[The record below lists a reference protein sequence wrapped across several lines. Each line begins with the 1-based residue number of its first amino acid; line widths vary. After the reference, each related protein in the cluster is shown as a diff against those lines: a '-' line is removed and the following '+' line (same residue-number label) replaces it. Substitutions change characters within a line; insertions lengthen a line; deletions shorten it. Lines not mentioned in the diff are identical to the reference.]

1 VTEDDPSTSSGHAV
15 VEGVGVP
22 DAFQRL
28 WTPHRIA
35 YVRGEN
41 KPDSG
46 EVAECP
52 FCRIPTLDDVDG
64 HVVHRGESVY
74 VVLNLYPYNPG
85 HMLVCPF
92 RHVADYTDLT
102 DQETAEVA
110 EFTKRAMAVMR
121 DVSQPHGF
129 NIGLNQG
136 GAAGAGIA
144 AHLHQHVVPRWSGDA
159 NFLPIIGRTKT
170 VPQLLDETRALL
182 AKAWDS
188 MEN

>member
-1 VTEDDPSTSSGHAV
+1 VAPEDSEYLD
-15 VEGVGVP
+15 GVGVP

-35 YVRGEN
+35 YVKGEN
-41 KPDSG
+41 KPDTG
-46 EVAECP
+46 EQAECP
-52 FCRIPTLDDVDG
+52 FCRIPTLDDVEG
-64 HVVHRGESVY
+64 LVVHRGESAY

-85 HMLVCPF
+85 HLLVCPF

-102 DQETAEVA
+102 PGETAEVA
-110 EFTKRAMAVMR
+110 EFTKRAMSVMR
-121 DVSQPHGF
+121 EVSAPQGF

-136 GAAGAGIA
+136 AAAGAGIA
-144 AHLHQHVVPRWSGDA
+144 AHFHQHVVPRWAGDA

-182 AKAWDS
+182 SKAW
-188 MEN
+188 EELGE

>member
-1 VTEDDPSTSSGHAV
+1 
-15 VEGVGVP
+15 
-22 DAFQRL
+22 
-28 WTPHRIA
+28 
-35 YVRGEN
+35 
-41 KPDSG
+41 
-46 EVAECP
+46 
-52 FCRIPTLDDVDG
+52 
-64 HVVHRGESVY
+64 
-74 VVLNLYPYNPG
+74 
-85 HMLVCPF
+85 MLVCPF

-110 EFTKRAMAVMR
+110 DFTKRAMAVMR

-144 AHLHQHVVPRWSGDA
+144 AHLHQHIVPRWSGDA

-182 AKAWDS
+182 VKAWD
-188 MEN
+188 ELGDKA